1 MTAMDAFLAGLGI
14 EAHYWWLIVAVVLGI
29 GEIVIPGI
37 FLFWLAIAAALTGL
51 ATGTIGL
58 PIAAQF
64 VLFSVLALLA
74 TWIGRRWYRQNPGT
88 SDDPL
93 LNDRL
98 ARLVGREVTVVVPI
112 SGGEGRVKVGDSVWP
127 ATGPDVAEGSRVRIT
142 GSSAGVL
149 TVEPA

>member
-1 MTAMDAFLAGLGI
+1 MDAFLAGLGI

-51 ATGTIGL
+51 ATGMVGL
-58 PIAAQF
+58 PVAAQF
-64 VLFSVLALLA
+64 ILFSVLALLA
-74 TWIGRRWYRQNPGT
+74 TWIGRRWYRQNPVS
-88 SDDPL
+88 SDDPM

-98 ARLVGREVTVVVPI
+98 ARLVGREVTVVEPI
-112 SGGEGRVKVGDSVWP
+112 SGGEGRVKVGDGVWP
-127 ATGPDVAEGSRVRIT
+127 ATGPDTLAGARVRIT

-149 TVEPA
+149 TVEPI

>member
-1 MTAMDAFLAGLGI
+1 MDAFLAGLGI

-51 ATGTIGL
+51 ATGMIGL

-127 ATGPDVAEGSRVRIT
+127 ATGPDVGEGSRVRIT